1 MQKDAHG
8 HAKMRPRARLIGLLG
23 EELISDEPVAL
34 VELVKNAYDADA
46 SAVSIRF
53 EGGSPAGPDRIII
66 EDDGIGMSLHTVL
79 HSWFEPGT
87 VTKKREMRSLG
98 GRSYQG
104 AKGIGRFASA
114 RLGDT
119 LLLETKSEHDAG
131 VSVFLSWGRFSD
143 DAYLDDVS
151 LDYSTGDISD
161 LPRGTRLTV
170 EGLKGH
176 WSEDAYKKLHARLS
190 RLISPFEDISGFS
203 VELEVPNHPELSG
216 VIDPPPELN
225 SPKYLMRAS
234 ISADGLLDATI
245 WIDDVVSKEVSARQF
260 MPKGERPLC
269 GAFSFEVRA
278 WDRDREGLEPIAN
291 RFDKSVALLRQ
302 TLNAYCG
309 VSIYRDGFRVY
320 PYGEA
325 GNDWLQLDLRSRQRP
340 GQNLA
345 NNQVIGAIKIARDQ
359 NPELKD
365 RSAREGMIKND
376 AHDALEDWFKA
387 ALQQLE
393 EARYLVRPR
402 QEKARGDSLFEA
414 FDLSAAVSK
423 ARAELG
429 GKHPVVQLLVD
440 AEKQVSDGVDR
451 VQEVFSR
458 LLLSAGLGHMV
469 DVVIHEI
476 GAPLGKINRQLE
488 IMRKDLLSA
497 FDGVIPD
504 RLEKSIG
511 SIKSW
516 SEHIFNLRQRLEPH
530 TAGRRGKAV
539 SFDVGEEVSLTL
551 ALYEAVVRRQ
561 KLAYS
566 IEQPDGPINVKMSA
580 ASFGQVVA
588 NLVDNS
594 VYWTSFRHG
603 LGKGGRIV
611 VRISRLEHG
620 FSIAIHDD
628 GPGVDVED
636 RERIFDS
643 YFSKKP
649 NGMGLGLYIA
659 RLVIEPYGRIIYRDD
674 SSIGGACFEA
684 KFEQGVGL

>member
-1 MQKDAHG
+1 MQQDAHG

-46 SAVSIRF
+46 ASISIRF
-53 EGGSPAGPDRIII
+53 EGSDPDSPERIVI
-66 EDDGIGMSLHTVL
+66 EDDGVGMSLNTVL

-87 VTKKREMRSLG
+87 VTKKRDSRSAR
-98 GRSYQG
+98 GRPYQG

-119 LLLETKSEHDAG
+119 LLMETQSASDPG

-143 DAYLDDVS
+143 DAYLEDID
-151 LDYSTGDISD
+151 LDYSTGAITG
-161 LPRGTRLTV
+161 LQRGTRLTI

-176 WSEDAYKKLHARLS
+176 WGEDAYRKLHARLS
-190 RLISPFEDISGFS
+190 RLISPFEDVVDFK
-203 VELEVPNHPELSG
+203 VELEIPAYPELSG
-216 VIDPPPELN
+216 IVDPPLALN

-234 ISADGLLDATI
+234 ISAEGLLDSSI
-245 WIDDVVSKEVSARQF
+245 WIDDEPVKTLAGHQF
-260 MPKGERPLC
+260 MPKGEVPEC
-269 GAFSFEVRA
+269 GAFTFEIRA
-278 WDRDREGLEPIAN
+278 WDRDREGLEPLASK
-291 RFDKSVALLRQ
+291 FDTSVALLRK
-302 TLNAYCG
+302 TLNTYCG

-325 GNDWLQLDLRSRQRP
+325 GNDWLQLDLRSRQKP

-345 NNQVIGAIKIARDQ
+345 NNQMVAAIKINRSS

-365 RSAREGMIKND
+365 RSAREGMIKNS
-376 AHDALEDWFKA
+376 AHEALEQWFKS

-393 EARYLVRPR
+393 ETRYSVRPR
-402 QEKARGDSLFEA
+402 QEKGRQDSLFEA
-414 FDLSAAVSK
+414 FDLSSAILK

-429 GKHPVVQLLVD
+429 SEHPIVKLLVD

-469 DVVIHEI
+469 DIVIHEI

-488 IMRKDLLSA
+488 ILRKDLVAALSH
-497 FDGVIPD
+497 PLPEK
-504 RLEKSIG
+504 LEKSLV

-530 TAGRRGKAV
+530 TAGRRGKAA
-539 SFDVGEEVSLTL
+539 SFDVGEEISLTL
-551 ALYEAVVRRQ
+551 ALYEALLHRQ
-561 KLAYS
+561 KLNCL
-566 IEQPDGPINVKMSA
+566 IEQPDGPIGVRMSSA
-580 ASFGQVVA
+580 AFGQIVA
-588 NLVDNS
+588 NLIDNA
-594 VYWTSFRHG
+594 VYWTSFKHG
-603 LGKGGRIV
+603 LGKGGQII
-611 VRISRLEHG
+611 VRINRLDHG
-620 FSIAIHDD
+620 FSVAIHDD
-628 GPGVDVED
+628 GGGVEISD
-636 RERIFDS
+636 REIIFDS

-659 RLVIEPYGRIIYRDD
+659 RLVIEPYGRVVYRDD
-674 SSIGGACFEA
+674 SLLGGACFEA
-684 KFEQGVGL
+684 RFEQGVGL